1 MIIHDGRSGAG
12 MALGCTKPRLG
23 AALLVALLLAAPGSR
38 AEDSAALIARAPP
51 VALDAPV
58 TPLLAPVEVA
68 TAGWGPFRRM
78 CVWRGM
84 LRPGSDDPVPD
95 EPYCIAIETAR
106 EAAGTWHL
114 ALRTEA
120 RGPAQA
126 IAFATTRDARGRV
139 GSVSITIPDGV
150 PAPPAPQLAT
160 LQSVFRAVLDANGME
175 RTTIAAD
182 APFVLPLPLGGV
194 TPNIRV
200 EGGGFAC
207 RAEGETRLRDRR
219 AIVATCTGRASG
231 EVAAGRHISID
242 TGGRFAIDV
251 ATGMVLAH
259 GYASFMVLE
268 AAGGDPRRE
277 IRGTSRQSLE

>member
-1 MIIHDGRSGAG
+1 MIIHDGLGSAG
-12 MALGCTKPRLG
+12 LAARVTKPRIG
-23 AALLVALLLAAPGSR
+23 AVLLLALLMAAPDSR
-38 AEDSAALIARAPP
+38 AEETAALIARAPP
-51 VALDAPV
+51 VPLDAPV

-68 TAGWGPFRRM
+68 TTGWGPFRRM
-78 CVWRGM
+78 CVWRAM
-84 LRPGSDDPVPD
+84 LRPGSDTPVAD
-95 EPYCIAIETAR
+95 EPYCVAIETAR
-106 EAAGTWHL
+106 EEAGTWHL

-139 GSVSITIPDGV
+139 GTVSITIPDGV
-150 PAPPAPQLAT
+150 PAPPAPQLAM
-160 LQSVFRAVLDANGME
+160 LESVFRAVIDANGME

-207 RAEGETRLRDRR
+207 RAEGETQLRGRQ

-231 EVAAGRHISID
+231 EVGAGRGITID

-259 GYASFMVLE
+259 GYASFLVME